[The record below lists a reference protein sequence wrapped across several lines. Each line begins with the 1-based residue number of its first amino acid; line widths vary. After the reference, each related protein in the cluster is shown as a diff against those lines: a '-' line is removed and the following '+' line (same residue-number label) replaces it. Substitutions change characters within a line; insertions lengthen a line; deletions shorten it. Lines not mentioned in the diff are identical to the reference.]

1 MIPVK
6 VGIFFLV
13 NCLLNYIIILLQNP
27 SVFQVYNASAG
38 SGKTFTLVK
47 EYLKVLLQSEDIF
60 RFQKILAIT
69 FTNKAAGEMKERVL
83 HNLQVFSEGE
93 SNDLLEIIL
102 EETLLD
108 RIVVKERSKKILDEI
123 LRNYAAFSITT
134 IDSFTH
140 KIIKSFAYDLGL
152 PLNFE
157 VEMDAGSLLNEA
169 VDVLISK
176 IGTDEALTKI
186 LIDFSLDK
194 ADDDKSWDIS
204 RELNEFSKILLNE
217 DDTKH
222 FRKLANKQLAD
233 FTNLKAKLSKHQK
246 EIKKRWKEIG
256 EEALKIIEG
265 MQLAHNDFYRSMLP
279 NHFVALAQNPEKAK
293 FFDQS
298 ALRERIEEN
307 NFYAKSKSDDIKTAI
322 EGVLPELLKLYTE
335 SEQMYQQFLMNNL
348 ALKSLIPLAVLNNIN
363 QELSHLKEENN
374 LRLNAE
380 FNQLIS
386 DNIKDQPAPFIYERI
401 GQRFMHYFID
411 EMQDTS
417 MLQWQN
423 LIPLIDN
430 ALAQENSNLLLVGDG
445 KQAIYRW
452 RGGKSEQFIGLGS
465 EKDNPFHVPKVVKTL
480 ETNFRSYAEVI
491 NFNNQFFQH
500 TANFLQNESYK
511 QLFVDGNKQL
521 ENAKKGGF
529 VSLTFLD
536 KEEDKEEELIKYPKK
551 ILEIVKNL
559 SAQFS
564 LNEICILVRKKK
576 DGIAVANYLSEN
588 GIDIISSETLLLE
601 NSSKVNFIMNVLQVI
616 QHPND
621 KETCLEI
628 LYFLHEHLKAVED
641 KHSFIALMI
650 HQPNETIFQQ
660 LKNYGAFFELSTFHQ
675 LPFYEKIEEIIRGFQ
690 LVTSSDAYVQFFLD
704 VVLEQ
709 QRKGTSVQEFLDF
722 WSEKKDKLSIVA
734 PESGNAVQVMTI
746 HKSKGLEFPVVVF
759 PYDLDVYRQVNPKV
773 WLDELPESFDDFKE
787 LFVPFNKDLNYV
799 NDRGSEIYQ
808 QQREELELDNF
819 NLLYVALTRAVEQLY
834 VVTEKKISSKG
845 EENTNFYSGVFI
857 NYLKAQ
863 GLWEEEQLEYTIGN
877 PERMSERKENVNAA
891 EIQEMFISTPWQEHN
906 IHMLASASKLWDTEQ
921 GKAIEFGNLVHE
933 MMANIITK
941 KDVEKV
947 VFQYEQ
953 QGILPQEKS
962 AEVIKD
968 IQQIVNHPELEKY
981 YSDNVKVF
989 NEREIVDVDNQIIIP
1004 DRLVFDSENQ
1014 ITIIDYKTGKPSKA
1028 YHQQLLKYE
1037 RVLQT
1042 MNFKVQK
1049 KLLVYI
1055 DEEILVEEV

>member
-1 MIPVK
+1 M
-6 VGIFFLV
+6 
-13 NCLLNYIIILLQNP
+13 LQNP
-27 SVFQVYNASAG
+27 SNFQVYNASAG

-83 HNLQVFSEGE
+83 QNLEVFSEGE

-102 EETLLD
+102 KETLLD
-108 RIVVKERSKKILDEI
+108 RIVVKDRSKKILDEI
-123 LRNYAAFSITT
+123 LRNYSAFSITT

-157 VEMDAGSLLNEA
+157 VEMDAASLLNEA

-176 IGTDEALTKI
+176 IGTDEALTKL

-222 FRKLANKQLAD
+222 FRKLADKQLAD
-233 FTNLKAKLSKHQK
+233 FTNLKTKLSKHQK

-256 EEALKIIEG
+256 EEGLQAI
-265 MQLAHNDFYRSMLP
+265 QLVQLNHKDFYRSMLP
-279 NHFVALAQNPEKAK
+279 NHFVALANNPEKAK

-298 ALRERIEEN
+298 KLRERIEES
-307 NFYAKSKSDDIKTAI
+307 NFYTKSKSDDVKAAI
-322 EGVLPELLKLYTE
+322 EGLLPELLRLYTE
-335 SEQMYQQFLMNNL
+335 SEKLYQQFLMNNL

-363 QELSHLKEENN
+363 QELSYLKEENN

-417 MLQWQN
+417 TLQWQN

-465 EKDNPFHVPKVVKTL
+465 EKDNPFPVSKEVRTL

-511 QLFVDGNKQL
+511 QLFIDGNKQL
-521 ENAKKGGF
+521 ENSKKGGC
-529 VSLTFLD
+529 VSLTFLE
-536 KEEDKEEELIKYPKK
+536 KEDEKEDEQIKYPKK
-551 ILEIVKNL
+551 VLELVKRL
-559 SAQFS
+559 EKEFS

-601 NSSKVNFIMNVLQVI
+601 NSSKVKFIIDVLQVI

-621 KETCLEI
+621 KETCLEM
-628 LYFLHEHLKAVED
+628 LYFLQEHLKVTEH
-641 KHSFIALMI
+641 KHSFIAELI
-650 HQPNETIFQQ
+650 SLPNEAIFQQ
-660 LKNYGAFFELSTFHQ
+660 LKNYGTTFELSTFHQ
-675 LPFYEKIEEIIRGFQ
+675 LPFYEKVEEIIRGFQ
-690 LVTSSDAYVQFFLD
+690 LITSSDAYVQFFLD

-709 QRKGTSVQEFLDF
+709 QRRGTSIQEFLDF

-734 PESGNAVQVMTI
+734 PESGKAVQVMTI
-746 HKSKGLEFPVVVF
+746 HKSKGLEFPVVIF

-773 WLDELPESFDDFKE
+773 WLDELPDNFDGFKE
-787 LFVPFNKDLNYV
+787 LLVPFNKDLNYV

-819 NLLYVALTRAVEQLY
+819 NLLYVALTRAVEQLH
-834 VVTEKKISSKG
+834 VITEKKISSKG

-863 GLWEEEQLEYTIGN
+863 NLWNDDQLEYTIGI
-877 PERMSERKENVNAA
+877 PERMSESKEQNNAT
-891 EIQEMFISTPWQEHN
+891 EIQEAFISTPWQEHN
-906 IHMLASASKLWDTEQ
+906 IQMLASASKLWDTEQ
-921 GKAIEFGNLVHE
+921 GKAIEFGNLIHE
-933 MMANIITK
+933 MMAEVTTK
-941 KDVEKV
+941 EDINEAILR
-947 VFQYEQ
+947 YEQ
-953 QGILPQEKS
+953 QGALPKEKI
-962 AEVIKD
+962 EGITKK
-968 IQQIVNHPELEKY
+968 IEQIINHPLLQEY
-981 YSDNVKVF
+981 FSDEVTIY
-989 NEREIVDVDNQIIIP
+989 NEREIVDVDGQIVIP
-1004 DRLVFDSENQ
+1004 DRLVFNQ
-1014 ITIIDYKTGKPSKA
+1014 DNEVVIIDYKTGKSSKV
-1028 YHQQLLKYE
+1028 YHQQLLKYA

-1049 KLLVYI
+1049 KLLIYI

>member
-1 MIPVK
+1 M
-6 VGIFFLV
+6 
-13 NCLLNYIIILLQNP
+13 QQP
-27 SVFQVYNASAG
+27 SIFQVYNASAG

-83 HNLQVFSEGE
+83 DNLQAFAEGE
-93 SNDLLEIIL
+93 TNDLLEIIL

-108 RIVVKERSKKILDEI
+108 RTVVKDRSKKILDEI
-123 LRNYAAFSITT
+123 LRNYSAFSITT

-157 VEMDAGSLLNEA
+157 VEMDAVSLLNEA

-176 IGTDEALTKI
+176 IGSDEALTKL

-204 RELNEFSKILLNE
+204 RELNEFAKILLNE

-222 FRKLANKQLAD
+222 FKKLADKKLNNFTSLKNKLQ
-233 FTNLKAKLSKHQK
+233 KHQK
-246 EIKKRWKEIG
+246 QIVSRFKELG
-256 EEALKIIEG
+256 EEGLQAIKG
-265 MQLAHNDFYRSMLP
+265 VQLDHKDFYRSMLP
-279 NHFVALAQNPEKAK
+279 NHFVALAQTPEKAK

-298 ALRERIEEN
+298 KLRERIEES
-307 NFYAKSKSDDIKTAI
+307 NFYSKSKSEDVKSAI
-322 EGVLPELLKLYTE
+322 EGVLPELLRLYTE
-335 SEQMYQQFLMNNL
+335 SEQLYQQFSMNKL
-348 ALKSLIPLAVLNNIN
+348 ALKSIIPLAVLNNIN

-380 FNQLIS
+380 FNHLIS

-417 MLQWQN
+417 TLQWQN

-465 EKDNPFHVPKVVKTL
+465 AKDNPFQITKEIKTL

-500 TANFLQNESYK
+500 TARFLQNESYK
-511 QLFVDGNKQL
+511 QLFIEGNKQL
-521 ENAKKGGF
+521 ITTKKGGF
-529 VSLTFLD
+529 VSLSFLE
-536 KEEDKEEELIKYPKK
+536 KEDKEEEKIKYPKK
-551 ILEIVKNL
+551 ILELVKSL
-559 SAQFS
+559 ETDFS

-576 DGIAVANYLSEN
+576 DGIAVANYLSEH
-588 GIDIISSETLLLE
+588 GVDIISSETLLLE
-601 NSSKVNFIMNVLQVI
+601 NSSKVNFIANVLQVI
-616 QHPND
+616 QHPKD
-621 KETCLEI
+621 KETCLEV
-628 LYFLHEHLKAVED
+628 LYFLHNHLKVVED
-641 KHSFIALMI
+641 KHSFIAELI
-650 HQPNETIFQQ
+650 HQPNEKLFQE
-660 LKNYGAFFELSTFHQ
+660 LKSYGTSFELSMFHQ
-675 LPFYEKIEEIIRGFQ
+675 LPFYEKIEETIRGFQ
-690 LVTSSDAYVQFFLD
+690 LITSSDAYVQFFLD

-709 QRKGTSVQEFLDF
+709 QRKGTSIQEFLDF

-746 HKSKGLEFPVVVF
+746 HKSKGLEFPVVIF

-773 WLDELPESFDDFKE
+773 WLNELPENYDGFKE
-787 LFVPFNKDLNYV
+787 LLVPFNKDLNYV
-799 NDRGSEIYQ
+799 NDRGLEIYQ

-834 VVTEKKISSKG
+834 IVTEKKISSKG

-857 NYLKAQ
+857 NYLKKIDE
-863 GLWEEEQLEYTIGN
+863 WNDEVLEYSFGN
-877 PERMSERKENVNAA
+877 KERVSVREEKISQVQ
-891 EIQEMFISTPWQEHN
+891 IQQGFISTPWKEHN

-921 GKAIEFGNLVHE
+921 GKAIEFGNLIHE
-933 MMANIITK
+933 MMAEIITND
-941 KDVEKV
+941 DVEKV
-947 VFQYEQ
+947 VYRYEQ
-953 QGILPQEKS
+953 QGVLPQEKS
-962 AEVIKD
+962 SEVIKD
-968 IQQIVNHPELEKY
+968 IQRIVNHSELKEY
-981 YSDNVKVF
+981 FSEEVKVF
-989 NEREIVDVDNQIIIP
+989 NEREIVDVDNQIVIP
-1004 DRLVFDSENQ
+1004 DRLVFNIENKA
-1014 ITIIDYKTGKPSKA
+1014 TIIDYKTGKPSKA

-1037 RVLQT
+1037 RVLKS
-1042 MNFKVQK
+1042 MNIEVLK
-1049 KLLVYI
+1049 KILVYI

>member
-1 MIPVK
+1 
-6 VGIFFLV
+6 
-13 NCLLNYIIILLQNP
+13 
-27 SVFQVYNASAG
+27 
-38 SGKTFTLVK
+38 
-47 EYLKVLLQSEDIF
+47 
-60 RFQKILAIT
+60 
-69 FTNKAAGEMKERVL
+69 MKERVL
-83 HNLQVFSEGE
+83 YNLQVFSEGG
-93 SNDLLEIIL
+93 SNDLLEVIL
-102 EETLLD
+102 GETSLD
-108 RIVVKERSKKILDEI
+108 RQIVKERSKKILDEI

-157 VEMDAGSLLNEA
+157 VEMDAVSLLNES
-169 VDVLISK
+169 VDILISK
-176 IGTDEALTKI
+176 IGTDEALTKL

-222 FRKLANKQLAD
+222 FRKLANKQLTD
-233 FTNLKAKLSKHQK
+233 FTILKSKLSKHQK
-246 EIKKRWKEIG
+246 LIKKRWKEIG
-256 EEALKIIEG
+256 NEALQMIET
-265 MQLAHNDFYRSMLP
+265 MQLAHNDFYYSLLP
-279 NHFVALAQNPEKAK
+279 KHFVALAQNPDKAK
-293 FFDQS
+293 FYDQS
-298 ALRERIEEN
+298 KLRERIEEN
-307 NFYAKSKSDDIKTAI
+307 NFYSKSKSEDVKTAI
-322 EGVLPELLKLYTE
+322 EGILPELLQLYME
-335 SEQMYQQFLMNNL
+335 SEQLYQQFSMNNL
-348 ALKSLIPLAVLNNIN
+348 ALKSIIPLAVLNNIN

-417 MLQWQN
+417 TLQWQN

-465 EKDNPFHVPKVVKTL
+465 EKDNPFQIHKEVKTL

-511 QLFVDGNKQL
+511 QLFIDGNKQL
-521 ENAKKGGF
+521 ENSKKGGC
-529 VSLTFLD
+529 VSLTFLE
-536 KEEDKEEELIKYPKK
+536 KEEDKEEEQIKYPKK
-551 ILEIVKNL
+551 VLELVKRLENE
-559 SAQFS
+559 FS

-588 GIDIISSETLLLE
+588 GVDIISSETLLLE
-601 NSSKVNFIMNVLQVI
+601 NSSKVKFIIDVLQVI

-621 KETCLEI
+621 KETCLEL
-628 LYFLHEHLKAVED
+628 LYFLQEYLRITKD
-641 KHSFIALMI
+641 KHSFIAEFI
-650 HQPNETIFQQ
+650 HQSNENIFQQ
-660 LKNYGAFFELSTFHQ
+660 LKNYGTSFELATFHQ

-690 LVTSSDAYVQFFLD
+690 LITSSDAYVQFFLD

-709 QRKGTSVQEFLDF
+709 QRRGTSIQEFLDF
-722 WSEKKDKLSIVA
+722 WSDKKDKLSIVA

-746 HKSKGLEFPVVVF
+746 HKSKGLEFPVVIF

-773 WLDELPESFDDFKE
+773 WLDELPENYDGFKE
-787 LFVPFNKDLNYV
+787 LLVPFNKDLNYV

-819 NLLYVALTRAVEQLY
+819 NLLYVALTRSVEQLHII
-834 VVTEKKISSKG
+834 TEKKISSKG

-863 GLWEEEQLEYTIGN
+863 NLWNESQLEYIIGDSK
-877 PERMSERKENVNAA
+877 RVSEFKKQQSNT
-891 EIQEMFISTPWQEHN
+891 EIQEDFISTPWQEHN
-906 IHMLASASKLWDTEQ
+906 IHMLASASKLWDTKQ
-921 GKAIEFGNLVHE
+921 GKAIEYGNLIHE
-933 MMANIITK
+933 MMAEIIVK
-941 KDVEKV
+941 EDVEKTV
-947 VFQYEQ
+947 QRYVQ
-953 QGILPQEKS
+953 QGVLPQEKTF
-962 AEVIKD
+962 EVTNS
-968 IQQIVNHPELEKY
+968 IQQIVNHPQLENY
-981 YSDNVKVF
+981 FSEKVIVY
-989 NEREIVDVDNQIIIP
+989 NEREIVDIDGQIIIP
-1004 DRLVFDSENQ
+1004 DRLVFNQENEVV
-1014 ITIIDYKTGKPSKA
+1014 IIDYKTGKPSKA
-1028 YHQQLLKYE
+1028 YHQQLLRYE
-1037 RVLQT
+1037 KVLQT
-1042 MNFKVQK
+1042 INFKVEK

>member
-1 MIPVK
+1 
-6 VGIFFLV
+6 
-13 NCLLNYIIILLQNP
+13 
-27 SVFQVYNASAG
+27 
-38 SGKTFTLVK
+38 
-47 EYLKVLLQSEDIF
+47 
-60 RFQKILAIT
+60 
-69 FTNKAAGEMKERVL
+69 MKERVL
-83 HNLQVFSEGE
+83 QNLEVFSEGE
-93 SNDLLEIIL
+93 NNDLLEVIL
-102 EETLLD
+102 KETSLD
-108 RIVVKERSKKILDEI
+108 RTVVKERSKKLLDEI

-157 VEMDAGSLLNEA
+157 VEMDAVSLLNEA

-176 IGTDEALTKI
+176 IGTDEALTKL

-222 FRKLANKQLAD
+222 FRKLADKQLAD
-233 FTNLKAKLSKHQK
+233 FTNLKTKLSKHQK

-256 EEALKIIEG
+256 EEALRVIES

-279 NHFVALAQNPEKAK
+279 NHFLALSQNPEKAK
-293 FFDQS
+293 FFDES

-307 NFYAKSKSDDIKTAI
+307 NFYAKSKSDDIKAAI
-322 EGVLPELLKLYTE
+322 EGLLPELLRLYTE
-335 SEQMYQQFLMNNL
+335 SEKLYQQFLMNNL
-348 ALKSLIPLAVLNNIN
+348 ALKSIIPLAVLNNIN

-417 MLQWQN
+417 TLQWQN

-465 EKDNPFHVPKVVKTL
+465 EKDNPFHISKEVKTL

-511 QLFVDGNKQL
+511 QLFIDGNKQL
-521 ENAKKGGF
+521 ENSKKGGC
-529 VSLTFLD
+529 VSLTFLE
-536 KEEDKEEELIKYPKK
+536 KEDEKEDEQIKYPKK
-551 ILEIVKNL
+551 VLELVKRL
-559 SAQFS
+559 EKEFS

-601 NSSKVNFIMNVLQVI
+601 NSSKVKFIMDVLQVI

-621 KETCLEI
+621 KETCLEM
-628 LYFLHEHLKAVED
+628 LYFLQEHLKVTEH
-641 KHSFIALMI
+641 KHSFIAESI
-650 HQPNETIFQQ
+650 SQPNEAIFQQ
-660 LKNYGAFFELSTFHQ
+660 LKNYGTTFELSTFHQ
-675 LPFYEKIEEIIRGFQ
+675 LPFYEKVEEIIRGFQ
-690 LVTSSDAYVQFFLD
+690 LITSSDAYVQFFLD

-709 QRKGTSVQEFLDF
+709 QRRGTSIQEFLDF
-722 WSEKKDKLSIVA
+722 WSDKKDKLSIVA

-746 HKSKGLEFPVVVF
+746 HKSKGLEFPVVIF

-773 WLDELPESFDDFKE
+773 WLDELPDNFDGFKE
-787 LFVPFNKDLNYV
+787 LLVPFNKDLNYV

-819 NLLYVALTRAVEQLY
+819 NLLYVALTRAVEQLH
-834 VVTEKKISSKG
+834 VITEKKISSKG

-857 NYLKAQ
+857 NYLKSQ
-863 GLWEEEQLEYTIGN
+863 NLWNDDQLEYTIGTH
-877 PERMSERKENVNAA
+877 ERVSEPKEQNNAT
-891 EIQEMFISTPWQEHN
+891 EIQETFISTPWQEHN
-906 IHMLASASKLWDTEQ
+906 IQMLASASKLWDTEQ
-921 GKAIEFGNLVHE
+921 GKAIEFGNLIHE
-933 MMANIITK
+933 MMAEVTTK
-941 KDVEKV
+941 EDVKEV
-947 VFQYEQ
+947 VLRYEQ
-953 QGILPQEKS
+953 QGILPKEKTK
-962 AEVIKD
+962 EITKK
-968 IQQIVNHPELEKY
+968 IRQIINHPLLQDY
-981 YSDNVKVF
+981 FSDEVTVY
-989 NEREIVDVDNQIIIP
+989 NEREIVDVDGQIVIP
-1004 DRLVFDSENQ
+1004 DRLVFNQENEVV
-1014 ITIIDYKTGKPSKA
+1014 IIDYKTGKPSKV
-1028 YHQQLLKYE
+1028 YHQQLLRYA

-1049 KLLVYI
+1049 KLLIYI